1 MQLNETETM
10 KKDEN
15 FCMLLYAKPGGGK
28 TSTFRYLKGKTLLVD
43 IDGSGK
49 VLSGVPNITRAT
61 INPDDPANELLQFY
75 AYAKANI
82 DKFDNIVLDN
92 LSHYQKLWLM
102 EKGKKT
108 KSGQP
113 EIQHYGVFDNHLLN
127 IVESFKALDA
137 NIIFTCWEN
146 TREIQLENM
155 QLYHQFL
162 PDIREKIVNHIMGV
176 IPVVARLVRN
186 PETGVRGFLL
196 AESNGTFAKNQLD
209 NREFALQTD
218 IFNIGDITEDDI
230 QTS

>member
-1 MQLNETETM
+1 MEFMETLDM

-28 TSTFRYLKGKTLLVD
+28 TTTLKYLKGKTLFLD

-49 VLSGVPNITRAT
+49 VLSGIPNITRAT
-61 INPDDPANELLQFY
+61 MDATNPDTELIAFY

-82 DKFDNIVLDN
+82 DKFDNIVVDN

-102 EKGKKT
+102 SKGKTT

-127 IVESFKALDA
+127 IVESFKGLNA
-137 NIIFTCWEN
+137 NIIFTAWEN
-146 TREIQLENM
+146 TREIQLENS

-162 PDIREKIVNHIMGV
+162 PDIRDKIVNNIMGV
-176 IPVVARLVRN
+176 IPIVARLVRN
-186 PETGVRGFLL
+186 PETKMRGFLMS
-196 AESNGTFAKNQLD
+196 ESNGTFAKNQLD
-209 NREFALQTD
+209 NREFCLQSE
-218 IFNIGDITEDDI
+218 IFNIGDVETNV
-230 QTS
+230 QTA

>member
-15 FCMLLYAKPGGGK
+15 FCIMLYSIPGGGK
-28 TSTFRYLKGKTLLVD
+28 TTTFKYLKGKTLVLD

-61 INPDDPANELLQFY
+61 IDPEKPANEMLQFY
-75 AYAKANI
+75 GYAKANI
-82 DKFDNIVLDN
+82 QKYDNIVIDN
-92 LSHYQKLWLM
+92 LSHYTKLWLM
-102 EKGKKT
+102 EKGKTT

-137 NIIFTCWEN
+137 NIVFTAWET
-146 TREIQLENM
+146 TREIQLQNS

-162 PDIREKIVNHIMGV
+162 PDIRDKIVNHIMGV

-186 PETGVRGFLL
+186 PETKARGFLM
-196 AESNGTFAKNQLD
+196 AESNGTYAKNQLD
-209 NREFALQTD
+209 NREFCLQSE
-218 IFNIGDITEDDI
+218 IFNIGDVETDV
-230 QTS
+230 QAT